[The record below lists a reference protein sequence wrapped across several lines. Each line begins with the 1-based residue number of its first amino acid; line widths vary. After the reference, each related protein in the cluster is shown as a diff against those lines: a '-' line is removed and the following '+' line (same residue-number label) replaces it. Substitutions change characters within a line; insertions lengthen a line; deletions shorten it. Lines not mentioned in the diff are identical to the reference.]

1 MYNVQTLNKISE
13 KGLQYLNPTTFAI
26 ADEMDNPDGI
36 IVRSFEMKDMD
47 LPESLLA
54 IARAGAGTN
63 NIPVNKCSEEG
74 IVVFFAPGAN
84 ANAVKEL
91 VLTSIFLSSRKVI
104 EGIEWT
110 KTLRGKTG
118 VDKIVEKEKS
128 QFAGP
133 EIAGKTL
140 GVIGL
145 GAVGVR
151 VVNAAIALG
160 MTVIGYDPYLSIHAA
175 WNLSGQAI
183 KADSIESVV
192 SQSDYVTIHMPL
204 NDSTRG
210 SINKEVF
217 DKFKEG
223 ARLINLARGEIV
235 DSEALKEALNSGK
248 IAGYIT
254 DFPIDLIMDIDN
266 ENLIMI
272 PHLGASTPESE
283 ENCAEMA
290 AIEIRDYLEYGII
303 RNSVNFPDCTDP
315 YTGGTRIGVLHKN
328 VPGMLGT
335 ITNIMAKHGVNIE
348 NLANKNK
355 GDWAYTL
362 IDTASLNGKNE
373 EVINEIKAIDCVVR
387 ARIVREK

>member
-1 MYNVQTLNKISE
+1 
-13 KGLQYLNPTTFAI
+13 
-26 ADEMDNPDGI
+26 
-36 IVRSFEMKDMD
+36 
-47 LPESLLA
+47 
-54 IARAGAGTN
+54 
-63 NIPVNKCSEEG
+63 
-74 IVVFFAPGAN
+74 
-84 ANAVKEL
+84 
-91 VLTSIFLSSRKVI
+91 
-104 EGIEWT
+104 
-110 KTLRGKTG
+110 
-118 VDKIVEKEKS
+118 
-128 QFAGP
+128 
-133 EIAGKTL
+133 
-140 GVIGL
+140 
-145 GAVGVR
+145 
-151 VVNAAIALG
+151 
-160 MTVIGYDPYLSIHAA
+160 
-175 WNLSGQAI
+175 
-183 KADSIESVV
+183 ESVV

-210 SINKEVF
+210 SINKDVF

-235 DSEALKEALNSGK
+235 DSAALKEALDSGK

-254 DFPIDLIMDIDN
+254 DFPIDSIMDIDN